1 MSEHGDAFSRL
12 HRQRLDKL
20 SKPVFQGILI
30 KGAVAGVIR
39 LVLAHLQWT
48 MAERHNLPRHPANDG
63 VNSVK
68 SWSQHRLRQE
78 FNPPNGN
85 SKFFRQAAERH
96 FCRPTGLV
104 GWRTIDKNRHP
115 LCCAGCRDVLA
126 VEKSAGPVLH
136 RLDVWYFW
144 VPVGLAAVE
153 RNTTA
158 GC

>member
-39 LVLAHLQWT
+39 LVLAHLQWA
-48 MAERHNLPRHPANDG
+48 MAEWHYLPRHPADDG

-78 FNPPNGN
+78 LDPPDGN
-85 SKFFRQAAERH
+85 SKFRRQAAERH
-96 FCRPTGLV
+96 LCRPAGLV
-104 GWRTIDKNRHP
+104 GWQTVDEGRHP
-115 LCCAGCRDVLA
+115 LCAARCRDVLA
-126 VEKSAGPVLH
+126 VEESAGPVLH
-136 RLDVWYFW
+136 
-144 VPVGLAAVE
+144 VGY
-153 RNTTA
+153 NP
-158 GC
+158 